1 MFVDIPFLNKGFNQ
15 FNEKARLVWVY
26 INDKVYVFLHM
37 GTDISCYSDE
47 INFIKCFLADLSFD
61 LLYFIG
67 QISCFDAMDIS
78 NNSLQAAS

>member
-37 GTDISCYSDE
+37 GTDISCYSD
-47 INFIKCFLADLSFD
+47 
-61 LLYFIG
+61 
-67 QISCFDAMDIS
+67 
-78 NNSLQAAS
+78 